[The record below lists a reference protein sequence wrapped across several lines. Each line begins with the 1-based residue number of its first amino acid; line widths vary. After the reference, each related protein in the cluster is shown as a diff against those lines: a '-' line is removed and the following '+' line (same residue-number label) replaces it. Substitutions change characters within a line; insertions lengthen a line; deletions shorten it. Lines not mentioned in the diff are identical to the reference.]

1 MSKQFTVVLNCYVA
15 KALLV
20 KYQIT
25 AHPPWM
31 DIHVAKTRFVT
42 LLSTKMLNTSKLS
55 CLQRRACH
63 GVVPHNGAIPSTTT
77 QLLWLLHTQVKSE
90 HSQACILLN

>member
-1 MSKQFTVVLNCYVA
+1 MSGKQFTVVLNCYVA

-25 AHPPWM
+25 AHPPCM

-42 LLSTKMLNTSKLS
+42 LLSAKMLVRAATSALS
-55 CLQRRACH
+55 INKVTVSSA
-63 GVVPHNGAIPSTTT
+63 S
-77 QLLWLLHTQVKSE
+77 
-90 HSQACILLN
+90 